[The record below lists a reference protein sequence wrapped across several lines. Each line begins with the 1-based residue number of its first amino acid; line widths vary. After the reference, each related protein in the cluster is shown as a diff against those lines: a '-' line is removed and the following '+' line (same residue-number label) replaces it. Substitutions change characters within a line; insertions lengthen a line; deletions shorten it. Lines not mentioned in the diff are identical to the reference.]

1 MTQPLDHVDTET
13 PPDARSTV
21 RAFED
26 HLRKRFVLTY
36 AKDMHFQHF
45 GFDFVKSQ
53 SDIDQFLQELDDAP
67 RCRMSN
73 GCTKA
78 WLIRNYLERHPA
90 DSTEEMVKN
99 FKCVAARARRTNC
112 GCHDTGS
119 YARTQRPIYVY

>member
-1 MTQPLDHVDTET
+1 MTQLLNHVVTET

-26 HLRKRFVLTY
+26 HLRKRFVFPY
-36 AKDMHFQHF
+36 AIDMHFQHF

-53 SDIDQFLQELDDAP
+53 SDIDQFLQELEAAP
-67 RCRMSN
+67 RCRSSK
-73 GCTKA
+73 GCNKA
-78 WLIRNYLERHPA
+78 WIIREYLERHPA
-90 DSTEEMVKN
+90 DSTEDLIKK

-119 YARTQRPIYVY
+119 YARTQRPIYV